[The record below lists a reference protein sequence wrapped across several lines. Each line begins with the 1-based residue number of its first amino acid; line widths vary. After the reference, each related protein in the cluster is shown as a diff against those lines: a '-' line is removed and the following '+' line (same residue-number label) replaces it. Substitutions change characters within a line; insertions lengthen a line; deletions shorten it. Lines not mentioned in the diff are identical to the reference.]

1 MRIFL
6 FILVTFIA
14 GAADAQVKDT
24 TSSTGFKPEKV
35 DVNQKILQQGKNY
48 DVNFDISNHEAFF
61 LEGEDSLFR
70 FLYSRITIPKEA
82 LDANISATAMVSFQ
96 VGFDGKIS
104 GGHSI
109 SKVGYGIDEQLIDLL
124 SKLEFVAATQS
135 DMAYRSEVML
145 EIPVKAVYLF
155 NVYKH

>member
-1 MRIFL
+1 MRNFL
-6 FILVTFIA
+6 FILSIVICVS
-14 GAADAQVKDT
+14 GNAQVKDT
-24 TSSTGFKPEKV
+24 SSSTGFKPEKI
-35 DVNQKILQQGKNY
+35 DVSQKILQKGKNY

-61 LEGEDSLFR
+61 LEGEDSLFH
-70 FLYSRITIPKEA
+70 FLYSRLGIPKEA
-82 LDANISATAMVSFQ
+82 VDANLAATAMISFQ

-109 SKVGYGIDEQLIDLL
+109 SKVGFGIDEQLIDLL

-155 NVYKH
+155 NIYKK